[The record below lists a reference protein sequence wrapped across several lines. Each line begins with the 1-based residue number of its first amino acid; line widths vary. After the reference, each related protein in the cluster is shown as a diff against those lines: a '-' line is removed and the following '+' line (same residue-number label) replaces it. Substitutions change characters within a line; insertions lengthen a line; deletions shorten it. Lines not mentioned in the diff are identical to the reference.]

1 MDVKT
6 PSNKIKETKPLK
18 KKAPAPVI
26 RQTITSYKRMMKA
39 NPLLE
44 LEMKGINVNEYFN
57 QLAAGNRTNPPPTAS
72 IPVKQERFEKPQ
84 LRLPMASTTGL
95 SKQVTSAKSKP
106 STINSQTHQAARSVT
121 HSSKVLLNSKPLP
134 KSSMKPKTCT
144 YQLTGNSSIQPHSE
158 IQNKA
163 TQTKENCLPSKVPA
177 IVEPIEEVPPSV
189 SPTDRRR
196 SNSFTFN
203 TPQAY
208 KRRSVLLNSKPLP
221 KSSMK
226 PKTCTYQLT
235 GNSSIQPHSE
245 IQNKATQT
253 KENCLPSKV
262 PAIVEPI
269 EEVPPSVS
277 PTDRRRSNSF
287 TFNTPQTYKRRS
299 VAFLTPQSVRKQSFF
314 RASTPAPVDMKKL
327 QDRLNI
333 WLKTRAK
340 PPVLFKNMRLFG
352 IDEERKLSSSFKNPI
367 IEENKENAEV
377 NESKSN
383 SYENLGIQRNA
394 NIDDA
399 QDLNQGDLSKYA
411 KEAMGEL
418 LTLIEEEYPRNQ
430 CLAWLELIKKKY
442 DKADNE
448 PEYWECRAAIEQ
460 SAGNIQNAVQFYE
473 AAIING
479 AEVNSINKSL
489 DQLLKK
495 FSLLNISQT
504 ELEPKERVSS
514 DRGRIVKEA
523 RNIFKSTIINF
534 AVGVRNSKKNN
545 SAGNT
550 EATLFITPVKR
561 STRISRGGY
570 ANTPGLRLCDS
581 LKDLDLNS
589 EEFQFKKNDAL
600 V

>member
-6 PSNKIKETKPLK
+6 PSNKIKETKPQK

-26 RQTITSYKRMMKA
+26 RHTITSYKRMMKA

-121 HSSKVLLNSKPLP
+121 HSSK
-134 KSSMKPKTCT
+134 
-144 YQLTGNSSIQPHSE
+144 
-158 IQNKA
+158 
-163 TQTKENCLPSKVPA
+163 
-177 IVEPIEEVPPSV
+177 
-189 SPTDRRR
+189 
-196 SNSFTFN
+196 
-203 TPQAY
+203 
-208 KRRSVLLNSKPLP
+208 VLLNSKPLP